1 VANRIQPTEAQWQA
15 IINNDKDSDGKFFYA
30 VQTTKIFCR
39 PSCKSRPPKFENVRV
54 FQSADEAKAERFR
67 PCKRCKPTGERLPD
81 HEWIELVT
89 EYIDTHYTDHL
100 SLDVLA
106 DVSHG
111 SPYHLHRI
119 FKRVKGQTPMEYIQD
134 YRIGKAK
141 EFLTNSS
148 LAISDIGHKVGMEN
162 TAYFITLFK
171 KKTGMTPLS
180 YRGQYLK
187 NTSAEVHD
195 HEIQSF
201 DYH

>member
-1 VANRIQPTEAQWQA
+1 MAERIQPSEAQWKA

-54 FQSADEAKAERFR
+54 FQSADEAKAEHFR

-89 EYIDTHYTDHL
+89 EYITNHYTDHL
-100 SLDVLA
+100 TLEVLA

-119 FKRVKGQTPMEYIQD
+119 FKRVTGVTPMEYIQN
-134 YRIGKAK
+134 YRIDQAK
-141 EFLTNSS
+141 ELLQHSS
-148 LAISDIGHKVGMEN
+148 LTISDVGLRVGMEN
-162 TAYFITLFK
+162 SAYFITLFK
-171 KKTGMTPLS
+171 KKTGLTPLS
-180 YRGQYLK
+180 YRGQYLTK
-187 NTSAEVHD
+187 PSAEVHD
-195 HEIQSF
+195 HEI
-201 DYH
+201 